1 MSFVSYPEYCRIIVE
16 NTRGPGL
23 IFHVSYKSDS
33 IGILVRYFV
42 EKGYND
48 ELLAGDCDKAFRHSS
63 RVRKTVTDG
72 LTDKI
77 NMAYANS
84 ALIGS
89 KETMNSMRKLSQK
102 NHRQ

>member
-33 IGILVRYFV
+33 IGILVPYFV
-42 EKGYND
+42 EKGYNY
-48 ELLAGDCDKAFRHSS
+48 ELLADDRDKAFRHSS
-63 RVRKTVTDG
+63 RVRKTDG

-77 NMAYANS
+77 NMVYSNS
-84 ALIGS
+84 ALNGS
-89 KETMNSMRKLSQK
+89 RETMN
-102 NHRQ
+102 